1 MSVFVDTSAFLAV
14 LDAGDRNHG
23 YAARVWAQT
32 VESGDTIVTS
42 NYVVVETMALLQR
55 RLDTQTVRRFH
66 ADIMPAAY
74 VEWVEEAVHSV
85 GVSAVLASGR
95 RGPSIVDCVSFELM
109 RRLDIPKAFSFDK
122 HFADA
127 GFSIL

>member
-23 YAARVWAQT
+23 HAARVWTQT

-42 NYVVVETMALLQR
+42 NYVVVETTALLQR
-55 RLDTQTVRRFH
+55 RLDTQAVRRFY
-66 ADIMPAAY
+66 ADILPIAY
-74 VEWVEEAVHSV
+74 VEWAEEAVHSV

-122 HFADA
+122 HFTDA
-127 GFSIL
+127 GFQTL